1 MKNKF
6 FDKIKEAKIE
16 RTVEDVYNE
25 GINLY
30 FPTDKGIEY
39 PFACDGF
46 VDTKTDN
53 DKVLK
58 LIIEYKFNEMM
69 SNTVSRAKVLTQ
81 VIYYI
86 KKFEQ
91 NGMILPNVCMVGD
104 KDECFVMHTN
114 ELLKYLDE
122 NVDWSIS
129 PSNAATA
136 NPDLVLKISQD
147 TNINPFI
154 FEIDENFNFKLV
166 AEKIKDLAENIQRYV
181 RVTEHNLS
189 KIFDY
194 FCKNVLKGKTK
205 LSGHDMVEIFMGVI
219 GDKMNYFQHPSNP
232 NILVC
237 KGRNVNMNGNAF
249 KSFFGYFDRNYTP
262 QETMCL
268 NGIADRLIVDADRRN
283 SGDFWTPT
291 MFVDYAHDMISK
303 KLGEDWKEK
312 YVVWDN
318 CYDKETEFLSQN
330 GWKKISDY
338 KESDLV
344 MQFNQDGTSNFTKPI
359 RHIKQ
364 EYLDDWVV
372 LKGTQIDI
380 KCTKD
385 HNFVVFNDRKDRN
398 QDFYKIPAIQ
408 LYNKSLLVKN
418 LHLNIPKTF
427 NYNGSLNVDENILR
441 LAIAINADGNYSP
454 KTTLNNHKNRTS
466 RNTRFTDND
475 TSIRDCY
482 VVSVKKNRKSERMHL
497 LLKNANIEYKYKERG
512 DYKIFTFHFPF
523 NTKHFPKEWYDL
535 SNESKSIIIDEIFN
549 WDGCTRIGKFKNT
562 RKYYSTSKKDDADFI
577 SFVFSSMGYGV
588 YLREDKRGPNT
599 NYILSPTTIRNA
611 KISSPNNI
619 FTIEKNNDGV
629 CYCFEVPSGMLVV
642 RRNGKI
648 YISSNC
654 CGSLNLTRDYKF
666 GELYCST
673 LYQSELN
680 IGADY
685 NPEATKFQFD
695 FLNDEIVSKNSLLG
709 VYNDKLPKGLK
720 DALINNK
727 PIVFFINP
735 PYASANVMGTN
746 EKHKEGVAK
755 TMINEQMLK
764 DKIGAS
770 SQNLYAQFLYR
781 IIQIKNEFNLTNC
794 HIALFSPTLF
804 LTGSSY
810 AKFRNVFL
818 NEFSFDNAIQFK
830 ASHFADVADNW
841 GISFSIWHNGI
852 TENKNDFEYTLVDNI
867 NGEIIEQ
874 GKKVVYNIDGLKT
887 ASDWCKESIKGLKT
901 EDAPQLSSAIKLKQD
916 GQGKLVKDAL
926 GYYVNVS
933 NNVYKNQTDVYI
945 VSSCSSMA
953 HGISILPD
961 NFERVCANYV
971 SRKLIVGNWVN
982 SKDEYLAPNTEHPAY
997 NEFVNDSLIYSLFHS
1012 SSNQSSL
1019 RNVDYKGKKW
1029 DIKNEFFWLSNKE
1042 IENLSNTN
1050 GFTQTYNDARTSKER
1065 YVYNKLQTITLSPE
1079 AQDVLDKASDIVRNT
1094 FKYRELFN
1102 QEHPEYQIM
1111 NWDCGWYQIK
1121 ALAKEYA
1128 KSDYEEFVKL
1138 YKKLSDKMRPMV
1150 YTLGF
1155 LK

>member
-69 SNTVSRAKVLTQ
+69 FNTVSRAKILVQ

-147 TNINPFI
+147 ANINPFI
-154 FEIDENFNFKLV
+154 FEIDENFNFKSV

-318 CYDKETEFLSQN
+318 C
-330 GWKKISDY
+330 
-338 KESDLV
+338 
-344 MQFNQDGTSNFTKPI
+344 
-359 RHIKQ
+359 
-364 EYLDDWVV
+364 
-372 LKGTQIDI
+372 
-380 KCTKD
+380 
-385 HNFVVFNDRKDRN
+385 
-398 QDFYKIPAIQ
+398 
-408 LYNKSLLVKN
+408 
-418 LHLNIPKTF
+418 
-427 NYNGSLNVDENILR
+427 
-441 LAIAINADGNYSP
+441 
-454 KTTLNNHKNRTS
+454 
-466 RNTRFTDND
+466 
-475 TSIRDCY
+475 
-482 VVSVKKNRKSERMHL
+482 
-497 LLKNANIEYKYKERG
+497 
-512 DYKIFTFHFPF
+512 
-523 NTKHFPKEWYDL
+523 
-535 SNESKSIIIDEIFN
+535 
-549 WDGCTRIGKFKNT
+549 
-562 RKYYSTSKKDDADFI
+562 
-577 SFVFSSMGYGV
+577 
-588 YLREDKRGPNT
+588 
-599 NYILSPTTIRNA
+599 
-611 KISSPNNI
+611 
-619 FTIEKNNDGV
+619 
-629 CYCFEVPSGMLVV
+629 
-642 RRNGKI
+642 
-648 YISSNC
+648 
-654 CGSLNLTRDYKF
+654 CGSLNITRDYKF
-666 GELYCST
+666 SELYCST

-735 PYASANVMGTN
+735 PYATANVMSTD
-746 EKHKEGVAK
+746 EKHKAGVAK

-841 GISFSIWHNGI
+841 GISFSIWHNGE
-852 TENKNDFEYTLVDNI
+852 TFEKNNFNYTLIDNE
-867 NGEIIEQ
+867 NGEIVEI
-874 GKKVVYNIDGLKT
+874 GNKVVYNIDGLKT
-887 ASDWCKESIKGLKT
+887 ASEWAKEPIKKLKT
-901 EDAPQLSSAIKLKQD
+901 FETINVSSAIKIRPDTSDNRGTNFD
-916 GQGKLVKDAL
+916 GSFGYFLNAGNNVNKNTQSVSLFTMAYGNGNGHGINTDNFDRCTTLFSARRLVKEEW
-926 GYYVNVS
+926 
-933 NNVYKNQTDVYI
+933 
-945 VSSCSSMA
+945 
-953 HGISILPD
+953 
-961 NFERVCANYV
+961 F
-971 SRKLIVGNWVN
+971 NWI
-982 SKDEYLAPNTEHPAY
+982 DEYMAPNTEHPAY

-1138 YKKLSDKMRPMV
+1138 FKELENKMRPMV

>member
-69 SNTVSRAKVLTQ
+69 FNTVSRAKILVQ

-147 TNINPFI
+147 ANINPFI
-154 FEIDENFNFKLV
+154 FEIDENFNFKSV

-219 GDKMNYFQHPSNP
+219 GDKMNYFQHPSSP

-318 CYDKETEFLSQN
+318 C
-330 GWKKISDY
+330 
-338 KESDLV
+338 
-344 MQFNQDGTSNFTKPI
+344 
-359 RHIKQ
+359 
-364 EYLDDWVV
+364 
-372 LKGTQIDI
+372 
-380 KCTKD
+380 
-385 HNFVVFNDRKDRN
+385 
-398 QDFYKIPAIQ
+398 
-408 LYNKSLLVKN
+408 
-418 LHLNIPKTF
+418 
-427 NYNGSLNVDENILR
+427 
-441 LAIAINADGNYSP
+441 
-454 KTTLNNHKNRTS
+454 
-466 RNTRFTDND
+466 
-475 TSIRDCY
+475 
-482 VVSVKKNRKSERMHL
+482 
-497 LLKNANIEYKYKERG
+497 
-512 DYKIFTFHFPF
+512 
-523 NTKHFPKEWYDL
+523 
-535 SNESKSIIIDEIFN
+535 
-549 WDGCTRIGKFKNT
+549 
-562 RKYYSTSKKDDADFI
+562 
-577 SFVFSSMGYGV
+577 
-588 YLREDKRGPNT
+588 
-599 NYILSPTTIRNA
+599 
-611 KISSPNNI
+611 
-619 FTIEKNNDGV
+619 
-629 CYCFEVPSGMLVV
+629 
-642 RRNGKI
+642 
-648 YISSNC
+648 

-735 PYASANVMGTN
+735 PYASATN
-746 EKHKEGVAK
+746 RNETSKKGVAD
-755 TMINEQMLK
+755 TMVNTQMK
-764 DKIGAS
+764 SDKMGACC
-770 SQNLYAQFLYR
+770 QNLYAQFLYR
-781 IIQIKNEFNLTNC
+781 IIMIKREFNLTNC

-804 LTGSSY
+804 LTGSSWS
-810 AKFRNVFL
+810 KFRNAYL
-818 NEFSFDNAIQFK
+818 NEFVFDNGVQFK
-830 ASHFADVADNW
+830 ASHFADVADSW
-841 GISFSIWHNGI
+841 GISFSIWHNGE
-852 TENKNDFEYTLVDNI
+852 TFEKNNFNYTLIDNE
-867 NGEIIEQ
+867 NGEIVEI
-874 GKKVVYNIDGLKT
+874 GNKVVYNIDGLKT
-887 ASDWCKESIKGLKT
+887 ASEWAKEPFKKLKT
-901 EDAPQLSSAIKLKQD
+901 FETINVSSAIKIRPD
-916 GQGKLVKDAL
+916 TSDNRGTNFEGSF
-926 GYYVNVS
+926 GFINNGG
-933 NNVYKNQTDVYI
+933 NNVDQNTQMVGLYT
-945 VSSCSSMA
+945 MA
-953 HGISILPD
+953 YGNGNGHGINTD
-961 NFERVCANYV
+961 NFDRCTALF
-971 SRKLIVGNWVN
+971 SARKLIEKNWVN

-997 NEFVNDSLIYSLFHS
+997 NEFVNDSLIYSLFES
-1012 SSNQSSL
+1012 KSNQSSL

-1138 YKKLSDKMRPMV
+1138 FKELENKMRPMV

>member
-1 MKNKF
+1 MSKSKF
-6 FDKIKEAKIE
+6 FEKIKEAKIE

-30 FPTDKGIEY
+30 FPTDKIIEY
-39 PFACDGF
+39 PFSCDGF

-53 DKVLK
+53 GKVLK
-58 LIIEYKFNEMM
+58 LIIEYKFNEIM
-69 SNTVSRAKVLTQ
+69 SNRVARAKVLVQ
-81 VIYYI
+81 VVYYI
-86 KKFEQ
+86 KRFEQ

-122 NVDWSIS
+122 SVDWSIS
-129 PSNAATA
+129 PSNAAA
-136 NPDLVLKISQD
+136 SNPDLVLKMSQD

-154 FEIDENFNFKLV
+154 FEVNEDFSFKSV
-166 AEKIKDLAENIQRYV
+166 ADKIKDLADNIQRYV

-205 LSGHDMVEIFMGVI
+205 LSAHDMVEIFMGVI
-219 GDKMNYFQHPSNP
+219 GDKMNYFQHPSSP

-237 KGRNVNMNGNAF
+237 KGRNVNMDGNAF

-262 QETMCL
+262 QETMRL
-268 NGIADRLIVDADRRN
+268 NGIADRLIIEADRRK

-291 MFVDYAHDMISK
+291 IFVDYAHDMISK
-303 KLGEDWKEK
+303 ALGEDWKEK

-318 CYDKETEFLSQN
+318 CCAS
-330 GWKKISDY
+330 
-338 KESDLV
+338 
-344 MQFNQDGTSNFTKPI
+344 
-359 RHIKQ
+359 
-364 EYLDDWVV
+364 
-372 LKGTQIDI
+372 LK
-380 KCTKD
+380 
-385 HNFVVFNDRKDRN
+385 
-398 QDFYKIPAIQ
+398 
-408 LYNKSLLVKN
+408 
-418 LHLNIPKTF
+418 
-427 NYNGSLNVDENILR
+427 
-441 LAIAINADGNYSP
+441 
-454 KTTLNNHKNRTS
+454 
-466 RNTRFTDND
+466 
-475 TSIRDCY
+475 
-482 VVSVKKNRKSERMHL
+482 
-497 LLKNANIEYKYKERG
+497 
-512 DYKIFTFHFPF
+512 
-523 NTKHFPKEWYDL
+523 
-535 SNESKSIIIDEIFN
+535 
-549 WDGCTRIGKFKNT
+549 
-562 RKYYSTSKKDDADFI
+562 
-577 SFVFSSMGYGV
+577 
-588 YLREDKRGPNT
+588 
-599 NYILSPTTIRNA
+599 
-611 KISSPNNI
+611 
-619 FTIEKNNDGV
+619 
-629 CYCFEVPSGMLVV
+629 
-642 RRNGKI
+642 
-648 YISSNC
+648 
-654 CGSLNLTRDYKF
+654 LTRDYKF

-735 PYASANVMGTN
+735 PYATSGNWQS
-746 EKHKEGVAK
+746 EKKTGCSN
-755 TMINEQMLK
+755 TMINTKMK
-764 DKIGAS
+764 TDKIGAC

-781 IIQIKNEFNLTNC
+781 ILMIKKEFNLTNC

-841 GISFSIWHNGI
+841 GISFSIWHNGE
-852 TENKNDFEYTLVDNI
+852 TFEKNNFNYTLVDNE
-867 NGEIIEQ
+867 NGEIVEI
-874 GKKVVYNIDGLKT
+874 GNKVVYNIDGLKT
-887 ASDWCKESIKGLKT
+887 ANDWCKEPIKGLKT
-901 EDAPQLSSAIKLKQD
+901 FETISLKSAITTREN
-916 GQGKLVKDAL
+916 GQIRGKNFDKSF
-926 GYYVNVS
+926 GYIFISGNNVDTNTQNVS
-933 NNVYKNQTDVYI
+933 LFSATYAKGDG
-945 VSSCSSMA
+945 C
-953 HGISILPD
+953 GINTD
-961 NFERVCANYV
+961 NFDRCTALF
-971 SRKLIVGNWVN
+971 SARKLIEKNWVN

-1065 YVYNKLQTITLSPE
+1065 FVYNKLQTITLSPE
-1079 AQDVLDKASDIVRNT
+1079 AQAVLDKANEIVRNT
-1094 FKYRELFN
+1094 FKYREIFN

-1111 NWDCGWYQIK
+1111 NFDCGWYQIK
-1121 ALAKEYA
+1121 AVAKQYA
-1128 KSDYEEFVKL
+1128 KSDYDEFVKL
-1138 YKKLSDKMRPMV
+1138 YKSLENKMRPMV

-1155 LK
+1155 LR

>member
-69 SNTVSRAKVLTQ
+69 FNTVSRAKILVQ

-147 TNINPFI
+147 ANINPFI
-154 FEIDENFNFKLV
+154 FEIDENFNFKSV

-237 KGRNVNMNGNAF
+237 KGRNVNINGNAF

-318 CYDKETEFLSQN
+318 C
-330 GWKKISDY
+330 
-338 KESDLV
+338 
-344 MQFNQDGTSNFTKPI
+344 
-359 RHIKQ
+359 
-364 EYLDDWVV
+364 
-372 LKGTQIDI
+372 
-380 KCTKD
+380 
-385 HNFVVFNDRKDRN
+385 
-398 QDFYKIPAIQ
+398 
-408 LYNKSLLVKN
+408 
-418 LHLNIPKTF
+418 
-427 NYNGSLNVDENILR
+427 
-441 LAIAINADGNYSP
+441 
-454 KTTLNNHKNRTS
+454 
-466 RNTRFTDND
+466 
-475 TSIRDCY
+475 
-482 VVSVKKNRKSERMHL
+482 
-497 LLKNANIEYKYKERG
+497 
-512 DYKIFTFHFPF
+512 
-523 NTKHFPKEWYDL
+523 
-535 SNESKSIIIDEIFN
+535 
-549 WDGCTRIGKFKNT
+549 
-562 RKYYSTSKKDDADFI
+562 
-577 SFVFSSMGYGV
+577 
-588 YLREDKRGPNT
+588 
-599 NYILSPTTIRNA
+599 
-611 KISSPNNI
+611 
-619 FTIEKNNDGV
+619 
-629 CYCFEVPSGMLVV
+629 
-642 RRNGKI
+642 
-648 YISSNC
+648 

-666 GELYCST
+666 SELYCST

-735 PYASANVMGTN
+735 PYATANVMSTD
-746 EKHKEGVAK
+746 EKHKAGVAK

-841 GISFSIWHNGI
+841 GISFSIWHNGE
-852 TENKNDFEYTLVDNI
+852 TFEKNNFNYTLIDNE
-867 NGEIIEQ
+867 NGEIVEI
-874 GKKVVYNIDGLKT
+874 GNKVVYNIDGLKT
-887 ASDWCKESIKGLKT
+887 ANDWCKEPIKGLKSK
-901 EDAPQLSSAIKLKQD
+901 DAPQISSAVK
-916 GQGKLVKDAL
+916 VKDNGRGTIVPNAI
-926 GYYVNVS
+926 GYFGSNS
-933 NNVYKNQTDVYI
+933 NNVDMNMQFVAMY
-945 VSSCSSMA
+945 SSCSSRS
-953 HGISILPD
+953 HGYSITAD
-961 NFERVCANYV
+961 NFDRCTALF
-971 SRKLIVGNWVN
+971 SARKLIEKNWVN

-1094 FKYRELFN
+1094 FKYREMFN

-1111 NWDCGWYQIK
+1111 NFDCGWYQIK

-1138 YKKLSDKMRPMV
+1138 YKKLADKMRPMV

>member
-69 SNTVSRAKVLTQ
+69 FNTVSRAKILVQ

-147 TNINPFI
+147 ANINPFI
-154 FEIDENFNFKLV
+154 FEIDENFNFKSV

-219 GDKMNYFQHPSNP
+219 GDKMNYFQHPSSP

-237 KGRNVNMNGNAF
+237 KGRNVNINGNAF

-312 YVVWDN
+312 YVVWD
-318 CYDKETEFLSQN
+318 
-330 GWKKISDY
+330 
-338 KESDLV
+338 
-344 MQFNQDGTSNFTKPI
+344 
-359 RHIKQ
+359 
-364 EYLDDWVV
+364 
-372 LKGTQIDI
+372 
-380 KCTKD
+380 
-385 HNFVVFNDRKDRN
+385 
-398 QDFYKIPAIQ
+398 
-408 LYNKSLLVKN
+408 
-418 LHLNIPKTF
+418 
-427 NYNGSLNVDENILR
+427 
-441 LAIAINADGNYSP
+441 
-454 KTTLNNHKNRTS
+454 
-466 RNTRFTDND
+466 
-475 TSIRDCY
+475 
-482 VVSVKKNRKSERMHL
+482 
-497 LLKNANIEYKYKERG
+497 
-512 DYKIFTFHFPF
+512 
-523 NTKHFPKEWYDL
+523 
-535 SNESKSIIIDEIFN
+535 
-549 WDGCTRIGKFKNT
+549 
-562 RKYYSTSKKDDADFI
+562 
-577 SFVFSSMGYGV
+577 
-588 YLREDKRGPNT
+588 
-599 NYILSPTTIRNA
+599 
-611 KISSPNNI
+611 
-619 FTIEKNNDGV
+619 
-629 CYCFEVPSGMLVV
+629 
-642 RRNGKI
+642 
-648 YISSNC
+648 NC

-735 PYASANVMGTN
+735 PYASAGIKGENSKKGCANT
-746 EKHKEGVAK
+746 K
-755 TMINEQMLK
+755 INAQMK
-764 DKIGAS
+764 NDKIGACC
-770 SQNLYAQFLYR
+770 QNLYAQFLYR
-781 IIQIKNEFNLTNC
+781 ILMIKREFNLTNC

-810 AKFRNVFL
+810 AEFRNVFL
-818 NEFSFDNAIQFK
+818 NEFSFDDAIQFK
-830 ASHFADVADNW
+830 ASHFADVADSW

-852 TENKNDFEYTLVDNI
+852 TENKNDFEYTLVDNVD
-867 NGEIIEQ
+867 GEIINV
-874 GKKVVYNIDGLKT
+874 GKKIVYNIDNKIST
-887 ASDWCKESIKGLKT
+887 SEWIKCT
-901 EDAPQLSSAIKLKQD
+901 EKATLDIPHVSSGIKVN
-916 GQGKLVKDAL
+916 GSTGKAVKNMI
-926 GYYVNVS
+926 GYIYNKS
-933 NNVYKNQTDVYI
+933 NNVDKNTQECALFSTIFSDG
-945 VSSCSSMA
+945 
-953 HGISILPD
+953 HGQNITTD
-961 NFERVCANYV
+961 NFDRCTALF
-971 SRKLIVGNWVN
+971 SARKLIEKNWVN

-1102 QEHPEYQIM
+1102 QEHPEYQIN

-1138 YKKLSDKMRPMV
+1138 YKKLADKMRPMV

>member
-69 SNTVSRAKVLTQ
+69 FNTVSRAKILVQ

-147 TNINPFI
+147 ANINPFI

-318 CYDKETEFLSQN
+318 C
-330 GWKKISDY
+330 
-338 KESDLV
+338 
-344 MQFNQDGTSNFTKPI
+344 
-359 RHIKQ
+359 
-364 EYLDDWVV
+364 
-372 LKGTQIDI
+372 
-380 KCTKD
+380 
-385 HNFVVFNDRKDRN
+385 
-398 QDFYKIPAIQ
+398 
-408 LYNKSLLVKN
+408 
-418 LHLNIPKTF
+418 
-427 NYNGSLNVDENILR
+427 
-441 LAIAINADGNYSP
+441 
-454 KTTLNNHKNRTS
+454 
-466 RNTRFTDND
+466 
-475 TSIRDCY
+475 
-482 VVSVKKNRKSERMHL
+482 
-497 LLKNANIEYKYKERG
+497 
-512 DYKIFTFHFPF
+512 
-523 NTKHFPKEWYDL
+523 
-535 SNESKSIIIDEIFN
+535 
-549 WDGCTRIGKFKNT
+549 
-562 RKYYSTSKKDDADFI
+562 
-577 SFVFSSMGYGV
+577 
-588 YLREDKRGPNT
+588 
-599 NYILSPTTIRNA
+599 
-611 KISSPNNI
+611 
-619 FTIEKNNDGV
+619 
-629 CYCFEVPSGMLVV
+629 
-642 RRNGKI
+642 
-648 YISSNC
+648 

-695 FLNDEIVSKNSLLG
+695 FLNDEIVSENSLLG

-735 PYASANVMGTN
+735 PYATSANKMGVDASS
-746 EKHKEGVAK
+746 KKGVAK
-755 TMINEQMLK
+755 TMVNSVMLS

-781 IIQIKNEFNLTNC
+781 ILMIKREFNLTNC
-794 HIALFSPTLF
+794 HIAIFSPTLF
-804 LTGSSY
+804 LSGPSWE
-810 AKFRNVFL
+810 KFRTVYL
-818 NEFSFDNAIQFK
+818 NEFTFDSGVQFK
-830 ASHFADVADNW
+830 ASHFADCSDSW
-841 GISFSIWHNGI
+841 GISFSIWHNGE
-852 TENKNDFEYTLVDNI
+852 TFEKNNFNYTLIDNE
-867 NGEIIEQ
+867 NGEIVEV
-874 GKKVVYNIDGLKT
+874 GNKVIYNIDGLKT
-887 ASDWCKESIKGLKT
+887 ASDWCKEPIKKIKT
-901 EDAPQLSSAIKLKQD
+901 FETINCSSGIKIRPEMSDNK
-916 GQGKLVKDAL
+916 GTNFEGSF
-926 GYYVNVS
+926 GYFLNAG
-933 NNVYKNQTDVYI
+933 NNVDMNTQK
-945 VSSCSSMA
+945 VSLFTMA
-953 HGISILPD
+953 YGNGHGHGINTD
-961 NFERVCANYV
+961 NFDRCTALF
-971 SRKLIVGNWVN
+971 SARKLIEKNWVN

-1079 AQDVLDKASDIVRNT
+1079 AQAVLDKASDIVRNT

-1111 NWDCGWYQIK
+1111 NFDCGWYQIK

-1138 YKKLSDKMRPMV
+1138 YKKLADKMRPMV

>member
-69 SNTVSRAKVLTQ
+69 FNTVSRAKILVQ

-147 TNINPFI
+147 ANINPFI
-154 FEIDENFNFKLV
+154 FEIDENFNFKSV

-219 GDKMNYFQHPSNP
+219 GDKMNYFQHPSSP

-318 CYDKETEFLSQN
+318 C
-330 GWKKISDY
+330 
-338 KESDLV
+338 
-344 MQFNQDGTSNFTKPI
+344 
-359 RHIKQ
+359 
-364 EYLDDWVV
+364 
-372 LKGTQIDI
+372 
-380 KCTKD
+380 
-385 HNFVVFNDRKDRN
+385 
-398 QDFYKIPAIQ
+398 
-408 LYNKSLLVKN
+408 
-418 LHLNIPKTF
+418 
-427 NYNGSLNVDENILR
+427 
-441 LAIAINADGNYSP
+441 
-454 KTTLNNHKNRTS
+454 
-466 RNTRFTDND
+466 
-475 TSIRDCY
+475 
-482 VVSVKKNRKSERMHL
+482 
-497 LLKNANIEYKYKERG
+497 
-512 DYKIFTFHFPF
+512 
-523 NTKHFPKEWYDL
+523 
-535 SNESKSIIIDEIFN
+535 
-549 WDGCTRIGKFKNT
+549 
-562 RKYYSTSKKDDADFI
+562 
-577 SFVFSSMGYGV
+577 
-588 YLREDKRGPNT
+588 
-599 NYILSPTTIRNA
+599 
-611 KISSPNNI
+611 
-619 FTIEKNNDGV
+619 
-629 CYCFEVPSGMLVV
+629 
-642 RRNGKI
+642 
-648 YISSNC
+648 

-735 PYASANVMGTN
+735 PYATSANKMGVDASS
-746 EKHKEGVAK
+746 KKGVAK
-755 TMINEQMLK
+755 TMVNSVMLS

-781 IIQIKNEFNLTNC
+781 ILMIKREFNLTNC
-794 HIALFSPTLF
+794 HIAIFSPTLF
-804 LTGSSY
+804 LSGPSWE
-810 AKFRNVFL
+810 KFRTVYL
-818 NEFSFDNAIQFK
+818 NEFTFDSGVQFK
-830 ASHFADVADNW
+830 ASHFADCSDSW
-841 GISFSIWHNGI
+841 GISFSIWHNGE
-852 TENKNDFEYTLVDNI
+852 TFEKNNFNYTLIDNE
-867 NGEIIEQ
+867 NGEIVEV
-874 GKKVVYNIDGLKT
+874 GNKVIYNIDGLKT
-887 ASDWCKESIKGLKT
+887 ASDWCKEPIKKIKT
-901 EDAPQLSSAIKLKQD
+901 FETI
-916 GQGKLVKDAL
+916 
-926 GYYVNVS
+926 N
-933 NNVYKNQTDVYI
+933 
-945 VSSCSSMA
+945 CSS
-953 HGISILPD
+953 GI
-961 NFERVCANYV
+961 
-971 SRKLIVGNWVN
+971 
-982 SKDEYLAPNTEHPAY
+982 
-997 NEFVNDSLIYSLFHS
+997 
-1012 SSNQSSL
+1012 
-1019 RNVDYKGKKW
+1019 
-1029 DIKNEFFWLSNKE
+1029 
-1042 IENLSNTN
+1042 
-1050 GFTQTYNDARTSKER
+1050 
-1065 YVYNKLQTITLSPE
+1065 
-1079 AQDVLDKASDIVRNT
+1079 
-1094 FKYRELFN
+1094 
-1102 QEHPEYQIM
+1102 
-1111 NWDCGWYQIK
+1111 
-1121 ALAKEYA
+1121 
-1128 KSDYEEFVKL
+1128 
-1138 YKKLSDKMRPMV
+1138 
-1150 YTLGF
+1150 
-1155 LK
+1155 

>member
-69 SNTVSRAKVLTQ
+69 FNTVSRAKILVQ

-147 TNINPFI
+147 ANINPFI
-154 FEIDENFNFKLV
+154 FEIDENFNFKSV

-237 KGRNVNMNGNAF
+237 KGRNVNINGNAF

-318 CYDKETEFLSQN
+318 C
-330 GWKKISDY
+330 
-338 KESDLV
+338 
-344 MQFNQDGTSNFTKPI
+344 
-359 RHIKQ
+359 
-364 EYLDDWVV
+364 
-372 LKGTQIDI
+372 
-380 KCTKD
+380 
-385 HNFVVFNDRKDRN
+385 
-398 QDFYKIPAIQ
+398 
-408 LYNKSLLVKN
+408 
-418 LHLNIPKTF
+418 
-427 NYNGSLNVDENILR
+427 
-441 LAIAINADGNYSP
+441 
-454 KTTLNNHKNRTS
+454 
-466 RNTRFTDND
+466 
-475 TSIRDCY
+475 
-482 VVSVKKNRKSERMHL
+482 
-497 LLKNANIEYKYKERG
+497 
-512 DYKIFTFHFPF
+512 
-523 NTKHFPKEWYDL
+523 
-535 SNESKSIIIDEIFN
+535 
-549 WDGCTRIGKFKNT
+549 
-562 RKYYSTSKKDDADFI
+562 
-577 SFVFSSMGYGV
+577 
-588 YLREDKRGPNT
+588 
-599 NYILSPTTIRNA
+599 
-611 KISSPNNI
+611 
-619 FTIEKNNDGV
+619 
-629 CYCFEVPSGMLVV
+629 
-642 RRNGKI
+642 
-648 YISSNC
+648 

-695 FLNDEIVSKNSLLG
+695 FLNDEIVGKNSLLG

-735 PYASANVMGTN
+735 PYATANVMSTD
-746 EKHKEGVAK
+746 EKHKAGVAK

-818 NEFSFDNAIQFK
+818 NEFSFDNAVQFK

-841 GISFSIWHNGI
+841 GISFSIWHNGE
-852 TENKNDFEYTLVDNI
+852 TFEKNNFNYTLIDNE
-867 NGEIIEQ
+867 NGEIVEV
-874 GKKVVYNIDGLKT
+874 GNKVVYNIDGLKT
-887 ASDWCKESIKGLKT
+887 ANDWCKEPIKRLKS
-901 EDAPQLSSAIKLKQD
+901 EDAPQISSA
-916 GQGKLVKDAL
+916 VKVKENGRGTIVPNAI
-926 GYYVNVS
+926 GYFGSNS
-933 NNVYKNQTDVYI
+933 NNVDMNMQFVAMY
-945 VSSCSSMA
+945 SSCSSRS
-953 HGISILPD
+953 HGYSITAD
-961 NFERVCANYV
+961 NFDRCTALF
-971 SRKLIVGNWVN
+971 SARKLIEKNWVN

-1079 AQDVLDKASDIVRNT
+1079 AQDVLNKASDIVRNT

-1102 QEHPEYQIM
+1102 QEHPEYQIN

-1138 YKKLSDKMRPMV
+1138 YKKLADKMRPMV

>member
-69 SNTVSRAKVLTQ
+69 FNTVSRAKVLVQ

-147 TNINPFI
+147 ANINPFI

-237 KGRNVNMNGNAF
+237 KGRNVNINGNAF

-312 YVVWDN
+312 YVVWD
-318 CYDKETEFLSQN
+318 
-330 GWKKISDY
+330 
-338 KESDLV
+338 
-344 MQFNQDGTSNFTKPI
+344 
-359 RHIKQ
+359 
-364 EYLDDWVV
+364 
-372 LKGTQIDI
+372 
-380 KCTKD
+380 
-385 HNFVVFNDRKDRN
+385 
-398 QDFYKIPAIQ
+398 
-408 LYNKSLLVKN
+408 
-418 LHLNIPKTF
+418 
-427 NYNGSLNVDENILR
+427 
-441 LAIAINADGNYSP
+441 
-454 KTTLNNHKNRTS
+454 
-466 RNTRFTDND
+466 
-475 TSIRDCY
+475 
-482 VVSVKKNRKSERMHL
+482 
-497 LLKNANIEYKYKERG
+497 
-512 DYKIFTFHFPF
+512 
-523 NTKHFPKEWYDL
+523 
-535 SNESKSIIIDEIFN
+535 
-549 WDGCTRIGKFKNT
+549 
-562 RKYYSTSKKDDADFI
+562 
-577 SFVFSSMGYGV
+577 
-588 YLREDKRGPNT
+588 
-599 NYILSPTTIRNA
+599 
-611 KISSPNNI
+611 
-619 FTIEKNNDGV
+619 
-629 CYCFEVPSGMLVV
+629 
-642 RRNGKI
+642 
-648 YISSNC
+648 NC

-735 PYASANVMGTN
+735 PYATAGIKGENSKKGCANT
-746 EKHKEGVAK
+746 K
-755 TMINEQMLK
+755 INAQMK
-764 DKIGAS
+764 NDKIGACC
-770 SQNLYAQFLYR
+770 QNLYAQFLYR
-781 IIQIKNEFNLTNC
+781 ILMIKREFNLTNC

-804 LTGSSY
+804 LTGSSWS
-810 AKFRNVFL
+810 KFRNAYL
-818 NEFSFDNAIQFK
+818 NEFTFDSGVQFK
-830 ASHFADVADNW
+830 ASHFADCSDSW
-841 GISFSIWHNGI
+841 GISFSLWHNGE
-852 TENKNDFEYTLVDNI
+852 TFEKNNFNYTLIDNK
-867 NGEIIEQ
+867 NGEIVEV
-874 GKKVVYNIDGLKT
+874 GNKVIYNIDGLKT
-887 ASDWCKESIKGLKT
+887 ASDWCKEPIKKLKT
-901 EDAPQLSSAIKLKQD
+901 FETINVSSAIKIRLD
-916 GQGKLVKDAL
+916 TSDNRGTNFEGSF
-926 GYYVNVS
+926 GYFLNAG
-933 NNVYKNQTDVYI
+933 NNVDMNTQK
-945 VSSCSSMA
+945 VSLFTMSYGNGHG
-953 HGISILPD
+953 HGINTD
-961 NFERVCANYV
+961 NFDRCTALF
-971 SRKLIVGNWVN
+971 SARKLIEKNWVN

-1138 YKKLSDKMRPMV
+1138 FKELENKMRPMV

>member
-69 SNTVSRAKVLTQ
+69 FNTVSRAKVLVQ

-147 TNINPFI
+147 ANINPFI

-237 KGRNVNMNGNAF
+237 KGRNVNINGNAF

-312 YVVWDN
+312 YVVWD
-318 CYDKETEFLSQN
+318 
-330 GWKKISDY
+330 
-338 KESDLV
+338 
-344 MQFNQDGTSNFTKPI
+344 
-359 RHIKQ
+359 
-364 EYLDDWVV
+364 
-372 LKGTQIDI
+372 
-380 KCTKD
+380 
-385 HNFVVFNDRKDRN
+385 
-398 QDFYKIPAIQ
+398 
-408 LYNKSLLVKN
+408 
-418 LHLNIPKTF
+418 
-427 NYNGSLNVDENILR
+427 
-441 LAIAINADGNYSP
+441 
-454 KTTLNNHKNRTS
+454 
-466 RNTRFTDND
+466 
-475 TSIRDCY
+475 
-482 VVSVKKNRKSERMHL
+482 
-497 LLKNANIEYKYKERG
+497 
-512 DYKIFTFHFPF
+512 
-523 NTKHFPKEWYDL
+523 
-535 SNESKSIIIDEIFN
+535 
-549 WDGCTRIGKFKNT
+549 
-562 RKYYSTSKKDDADFI
+562 
-577 SFVFSSMGYGV
+577 
-588 YLREDKRGPNT
+588 
-599 NYILSPTTIRNA
+599 
-611 KISSPNNI
+611 
-619 FTIEKNNDGV
+619 
-629 CYCFEVPSGMLVV
+629 
-642 RRNGKI
+642 
-648 YISSNC
+648 NC

-735 PYASANVMGTN
+735 PYATANVMSTD
-746 EKHKEGVAK
+746 EKHKAGVAK

-841 GISFSIWHNGI
+841 GISFSIWHNGE
-852 TENKNDFEYTLVDNI
+852 TFEKNNFNYTLIDNE
-867 NGEIIEQ
+867 NGEIVEI
-874 GKKVVYNIDGLKT
+874 GNKVVYNIDGLKT
-887 ASDWCKESIKGLKT
+887 ANDWCKEPIKGLKSK
-901 EDAPQLSSAIKLKQD
+901 DAPQISSAVK
-916 GQGKLVKDAL
+916 VKDNGRGTIVPNAI
-926 GYYVNVS
+926 GYFGSNS
-933 NNVYKNQTDVYI
+933 NNVDMNMQFVAMY
-945 VSSCSSMA
+945 SSCSSRS
-953 HGISILPD
+953 HGYSITAD
-961 NFERVCANYV
+961 NFDRCTALF
-971 SRKLIVGNWVN
+971 SARKLIEKNWVN

-1094 FKYRELFN
+1094 FKYREMFN

-1111 NWDCGWYQIK
+1111 NFDCGWYQIK

-1138 YKKLSDKMRPMV
+1138 YKKLADKMRPMV

>member
-69 SNTVSRAKVLTQ
+69 FNTVSRAKILVQ

-147 TNINPFI
+147 ANINPFI
-154 FEIDENFNFKLV
+154 FEIDENFNFKSV

-237 KGRNVNMNGNAF
+237 KGRNVNINGNAF

-318 CYDKETEFLSQN
+318 C
-330 GWKKISDY
+330 
-338 KESDLV
+338 
-344 MQFNQDGTSNFTKPI
+344 
-359 RHIKQ
+359 
-364 EYLDDWVV
+364 
-372 LKGTQIDI
+372 
-380 KCTKD
+380 
-385 HNFVVFNDRKDRN
+385 
-398 QDFYKIPAIQ
+398 
-408 LYNKSLLVKN
+408 
-418 LHLNIPKTF
+418 
-427 NYNGSLNVDENILR
+427 
-441 LAIAINADGNYSP
+441 
-454 KTTLNNHKNRTS
+454 
-466 RNTRFTDND
+466 
-475 TSIRDCY
+475 
-482 VVSVKKNRKSERMHL
+482 
-497 LLKNANIEYKYKERG
+497 
-512 DYKIFTFHFPF
+512 
-523 NTKHFPKEWYDL
+523 
-535 SNESKSIIIDEIFN
+535 
-549 WDGCTRIGKFKNT
+549 
-562 RKYYSTSKKDDADFI
+562 
-577 SFVFSSMGYGV
+577 
-588 YLREDKRGPNT
+588 
-599 NYILSPTTIRNA
+599 
-611 KISSPNNI
+611 
-619 FTIEKNNDGV
+619 
-629 CYCFEVPSGMLVV
+629 
-642 RRNGKI
+642 
-648 YISSNC
+648 

-680 IGADY
+680 IGTDY

-735 PYASANVMGTN
+735 PYATSANKMGVDASS
-746 EKHKEGVAK
+746 KKGVAK

-781 IIQIKNEFNLTNC
+781 ILMIKREFNLTNC
-794 HIALFSPTLF
+794 HIAIFSPTLF
-804 LTGSSY
+804 LSGPSWE
-810 AKFRNVFL
+810 KFRTVYL
-818 NEFSFDNAIQFK
+818 NEFTFDSGVQFK
-830 ASHFADVADNW
+830 ASHFADCSDSW
-841 GISFSIWHNGI
+841 GISFSIWHNGE
-852 TENKNDFEYTLVDNI
+852 TFEKNNFNYTLIDNET
-867 NGEIIEQ
+867 GEIVEV
-874 GKKVVYNIDGLKT
+874 GNKVIYNIDGLKT
-887 ASDWCKESIKGLKT
+887 ASDWCKEPIKKIKT
-901 EDAPQLSSAIKLKQD
+901 FETINCSSGIKIRPEMSD
-916 GQGKLVKDAL
+916 NRGTNFEGSF
-926 GYYVNVS
+926 GYFLNAG
-933 NNVYKNQTDVYI
+933 NNVDMNTQK
-945 VSSCSSMA
+945 VSLFTMA
-953 HGISILPD
+953 YGNGHGHGINTD
-961 NFERVCANYV
+961 NFDRCTALF
-971 SRKLIVGNWVN
+971 SARKLIEKNWVN

-1138 YKKLSDKMRPMV
+1138 YKKLADKMRPMV

>member
-69 SNTVSRAKVLTQ
+69 FNTVSRAKILVQ

-147 TNINPFI
+147 ANINPFI
-154 FEIDENFNFKLV
+154 FEIDENFNFKSV

-219 GDKMNYFQHPSNP
+219 GDKMNYFQHPSSP

-237 KGRNVNMNGNAF
+237 KGRNVNMDGNAF

-312 YVVWDN
+312 YVVWD
-318 CYDKETEFLSQN
+318 
-330 GWKKISDY
+330 
-338 KESDLV
+338 
-344 MQFNQDGTSNFTKPI
+344 
-359 RHIKQ
+359 
-364 EYLDDWVV
+364 
-372 LKGTQIDI
+372 
-380 KCTKD
+380 
-385 HNFVVFNDRKDRN
+385 
-398 QDFYKIPAIQ
+398 
-408 LYNKSLLVKN
+408 
-418 LHLNIPKTF
+418 
-427 NYNGSLNVDENILR
+427 
-441 LAIAINADGNYSP
+441 
-454 KTTLNNHKNRTS
+454 
-466 RNTRFTDND
+466 
-475 TSIRDCY
+475 
-482 VVSVKKNRKSERMHL
+482 
-497 LLKNANIEYKYKERG
+497 
-512 DYKIFTFHFPF
+512 
-523 NTKHFPKEWYDL
+523 
-535 SNESKSIIIDEIFN
+535 
-549 WDGCTRIGKFKNT
+549 
-562 RKYYSTSKKDDADFI
+562 
-577 SFVFSSMGYGV
+577 
-588 YLREDKRGPNT
+588 
-599 NYILSPTTIRNA
+599 
-611 KISSPNNI
+611 
-619 FTIEKNNDGV
+619 
-629 CYCFEVPSGMLVV
+629 
-642 RRNGKI
+642 
-648 YISSNC
+648 NC

-735 PYASANVMGTN
+735 PYATANVMSTD
-746 EKHKEGVAK
+746 EKHKAGVAK

-810 AKFRNVFL
+810 AKFRKVFL
-818 NEFSFDNAIQFK
+818 NEFSFDDAIQFK
-830 ASHFADVADNW
+830 ASHFADVADSW
-841 GISFSIWHNGI
+841 GISFSIWHNGE
-852 TENKNDFEYTLVDNI
+852 TFEKNNFNYTLIDNE
-867 NGEIIEQ
+867 NGEIVEI
-874 GKKVVYNIDGLKT
+874 GNKVVYNIDGLKT
-887 ASDWCKESIKGLKT
+887 ANDWCKEPIKRLKS
-901 EDAPQLSSAIKLKQD
+901 EDAPQISSAVK
-916 GQGKLVKDAL
+916 VKDNGRGTIVPNAI
-926 GYYVNVS
+926 GYFGSNS
-933 NNVYKNQTDVYI
+933 NNVDMNMQFVAMY
-945 VSSCSSMA
+945 SSCSSRS
-953 HGISILPD
+953 HGYSINTD
-961 NFERVCANYV
+961 NFDRCTALF
-971 SRKLIVGNWVN
+971 SARKLIEKNWVN

-1138 YKKLSDKMRPMV
+1138 YKKLADKMRPMV

>member
-69 SNTVSRAKVLTQ
+69 SNTVSRAKVLVQ

-147 TNINPFI
+147 ANINPFI

-237 KGRNVNMNGNAF
+237 KGRNVNMDGNAF

-312 YVVWDN
+312 YVVWD
-318 CYDKETEFLSQN
+318 
-330 GWKKISDY
+330 
-338 KESDLV
+338 
-344 MQFNQDGTSNFTKPI
+344 
-359 RHIKQ
+359 
-364 EYLDDWVV
+364 
-372 LKGTQIDI
+372 
-380 KCTKD
+380 
-385 HNFVVFNDRKDRN
+385 
-398 QDFYKIPAIQ
+398 
-408 LYNKSLLVKN
+408 
-418 LHLNIPKTF
+418 
-427 NYNGSLNVDENILR
+427 
-441 LAIAINADGNYSP
+441 
-454 KTTLNNHKNRTS
+454 
-466 RNTRFTDND
+466 
-475 TSIRDCY
+475 
-482 VVSVKKNRKSERMHL
+482 
-497 LLKNANIEYKYKERG
+497 
-512 DYKIFTFHFPF
+512 
-523 NTKHFPKEWYDL
+523 
-535 SNESKSIIIDEIFN
+535 
-549 WDGCTRIGKFKNT
+549 
-562 RKYYSTSKKDDADFI
+562 
-577 SFVFSSMGYGV
+577 
-588 YLREDKRGPNT
+588 
-599 NYILSPTTIRNA
+599 
-611 KISSPNNI
+611 
-619 FTIEKNNDGV
+619 
-629 CYCFEVPSGMLVV
+629 
-642 RRNGKI
+642 
-648 YISSNC
+648 NC

-735 PYASANVMGTN
+735 PYATAGIKGENSKKGCANT
-746 EKHKEGVAK
+746 K
-755 TMINEQMLK
+755 INAQMK
-764 DKIGAS
+764 NDKIGACC
-770 SQNLYAQFLYR
+770 QNLYAQFLYR
-781 IIQIKNEFNLTNC
+781 ILMIKREFNLTNC
-794 HIALFSPTLF
+794 YIALFSPTLF
-804 LTGSSY
+804 LTGSSWS
-810 AKFRNVFL
+810 KFRNVYL
-818 NEFSFDNAIQFK
+818 NEFTFDSGVQFK
-830 ASHFADVADNW
+830 ASHFADCSDSW
-841 GISFSIWHNGI
+841 GISFSLWYNGE
-852 TENKNDFEYTLVDNI
+852 TFEKNNFNYTLIDNE
-867 NGEIIEQ
+867 NGEIVEY
-874 GKKVVYNIDGLKT
+874 GEKVVYNIDNKIS
-887 ASDWCKESIKGLKT
+887 ASEWIKCT
-901 EDAPQLSSAIKLKQD
+901 EKATLDIPHVSSGIKVN
-916 GQGKLVKDAL
+916 GSTGKAVKNMI
-926 GYYVNVS
+926 GYIYNKS
-933 NNVYKNQTDVYI
+933 NNVDKNTQECALFSTIFSDG
-945 VSSCSSMA
+945 
-953 HGISILPD
+953 HGQNITTD
-961 NFERVCANYV
+961 NFDRCTALF
-971 SRKLIVGNWVN
+971 SARKLIEKNWVN

-1138 YKKLSDKMRPMV
+1138 YKKLADKMRPMV

>member
-69 SNTVSRAKVLTQ
+69 SNTVSRAKVLVQ

-147 TNINPFI
+147 ANINPFI
-154 FEIDENFNFKLV
+154 FEIDENFNFKSV

-219 GDKMNYFQHPSNP
+219 GDKMNYFQHPSSP

-318 CYDKETEFLSQN
+318 C
-330 GWKKISDY
+330 
-338 KESDLV
+338 
-344 MQFNQDGTSNFTKPI
+344 
-359 RHIKQ
+359 
-364 EYLDDWVV
+364 
-372 LKGTQIDI
+372 
-380 KCTKD
+380 
-385 HNFVVFNDRKDRN
+385 
-398 QDFYKIPAIQ
+398 
-408 LYNKSLLVKN
+408 
-418 LHLNIPKTF
+418 
-427 NYNGSLNVDENILR
+427 
-441 LAIAINADGNYSP
+441 
-454 KTTLNNHKNRTS
+454 
-466 RNTRFTDND
+466 
-475 TSIRDCY
+475 
-482 VVSVKKNRKSERMHL
+482 
-497 LLKNANIEYKYKERG
+497 
-512 DYKIFTFHFPF
+512 
-523 NTKHFPKEWYDL
+523 
-535 SNESKSIIIDEIFN
+535 
-549 WDGCTRIGKFKNT
+549 
-562 RKYYSTSKKDDADFI
+562 
-577 SFVFSSMGYGV
+577 
-588 YLREDKRGPNT
+588 
-599 NYILSPTTIRNA
+599 
-611 KISSPNNI
+611 
-619 FTIEKNNDGV
+619 
-629 CYCFEVPSGMLVV
+629 
-642 RRNGKI
+642 
-648 YISSNC
+648 

-680 IGADY
+680 IGTDY

-735 PYASANVMGTN
+735 PYASAGIKGENSKKGCANT
-746 EKHKEGVAK
+746 K
-755 TMINEQMLK
+755 INAQMK
-764 DKIGAS
+764 NDKIGACC
-770 SQNLYAQFLYR
+770 QNLYAQFLYR
-781 IIQIKNEFNLTNC
+781 ILMIKREFNLTNC

-810 AKFRNVFL
+810 AEFRNVFL
-818 NEFSFDNAIQFK
+818 NEFSFDDAIQFK
-830 ASHFADVADNW
+830 ASHFADVADSW

-852 TENKNDFEYTLVDNI
+852 TENKNDFEYTLVDNVD
-867 NGEIIEQ
+867 GEIINV
-874 GKKVVYNIDGLKT
+874 GKKIVYNIDNKIS
-887 ASDWCKESIKGLKT
+887 ASEWIKCT
-901 EDAPQLSSAIKLKQD
+901 EKSTLDIPHVSSGIKVN
-916 GQGKLVKDAL
+916 GSTGKAVKNMI
-926 GYYVNVS
+926 GYIYNKS
-933 NNVYKNQTDVYI
+933 NNVDKNTQECALFSTIFSDG
-945 VSSCSSMA
+945 
-953 HGISILPD
+953 HGQNITTD
-961 NFERVCANYV
+961 NFDRCTALF
-971 SRKLIVGNWVN
+971 SARKLIEKNWVN

-1111 NWDCGWYQIK
+1111 NWDCGFYQIK

-1138 YKKLSDKMRPMV
+1138 FKKLENKMRPMV

>member
-69 SNTVSRAKVLTQ
+69 FNTVSRAKVLVQ

-122 NVDWSIS
+122 DVDWSIS

-147 TNINPFI
+147 ANINPFI

-237 KGRNVNMNGNAF
+237 KGRNVNINGNAF

-312 YVVWDN
+312 YVVWD
-318 CYDKETEFLSQN
+318 
-330 GWKKISDY
+330 
-338 KESDLV
+338 
-344 MQFNQDGTSNFTKPI
+344 
-359 RHIKQ
+359 
-364 EYLDDWVV
+364 
-372 LKGTQIDI
+372 
-380 KCTKD
+380 
-385 HNFVVFNDRKDRN
+385 
-398 QDFYKIPAIQ
+398 
-408 LYNKSLLVKN
+408 
-418 LHLNIPKTF
+418 
-427 NYNGSLNVDENILR
+427 
-441 LAIAINADGNYSP
+441 
-454 KTTLNNHKNRTS
+454 
-466 RNTRFTDND
+466 
-475 TSIRDCY
+475 
-482 VVSVKKNRKSERMHL
+482 
-497 LLKNANIEYKYKERG
+497 
-512 DYKIFTFHFPF
+512 
-523 NTKHFPKEWYDL
+523 
-535 SNESKSIIIDEIFN
+535 
-549 WDGCTRIGKFKNT
+549 
-562 RKYYSTSKKDDADFI
+562 
-577 SFVFSSMGYGV
+577 
-588 YLREDKRGPNT
+588 
-599 NYILSPTTIRNA
+599 
-611 KISSPNNI
+611 
-619 FTIEKNNDGV
+619 
-629 CYCFEVPSGMLVV
+629 
-642 RRNGKI
+642 
-648 YISSNC
+648 NC

-735 PYASANVMGTN
+735 PYATANVMSTD
-746 EKHKEGVAK
+746 EKHKAGVAK

-810 AKFRNVFL
+810 AKFRKVFL

-841 GISFSIWHNGI
+841 GISFSIWHNGE
-852 TENKNDFEYTLVDNI
+852 TFEKNNFNYTLIDNE
-867 NGEIIEQ
+867 NGEIVEV
-874 GKKVVYNIDGLKT
+874 GNKVVYNIDGLKT
-887 ASDWCKESIKGLKT
+887 ANDWCKEPIKKLKT
-901 EDAPQLSSAIKLKQD
+901 EDAPQISSAVK
-916 GQGKLVKDAL
+916 VKDSGRGTIVPNAI
-926 GYYVNVS
+926 GYFGSNS
-933 NNVYKNQTDVYI
+933 NNVDMNMQFVAMY
-945 VSSCSSMA
+945 SSCSSRS
-953 HGISILPD
+953 HGYSITAD
-961 NFERVCANYV
+961 NFDRCTALF
-971 SRKLIVGNWVN
+971 SARKLIEKNWVN

-1079 AQDVLDKASDIVRNT
+1079 AQSVLDKASDIVRNT

-1138 YKKLSDKMRPMV
+1138 FKELENKMRPMV

>member
-69 SNTVSRAKVLTQ
+69 FNTVSRAKILVQ

-147 TNINPFI
+147 ANINPFI

-194 FCKNVLKGKTK
+194 FCKNVLKRKTK

-237 KGRNVNMNGNAF
+237 KDRNVNMDGNAF

-312 YVVWDN
+312 YVVWD
-318 CYDKETEFLSQN
+318 
-330 GWKKISDY
+330 
-338 KESDLV
+338 
-344 MQFNQDGTSNFTKPI
+344 
-359 RHIKQ
+359 
-364 EYLDDWVV
+364 
-372 LKGTQIDI
+372 
-380 KCTKD
+380 
-385 HNFVVFNDRKDRN
+385 
-398 QDFYKIPAIQ
+398 
-408 LYNKSLLVKN
+408 
-418 LHLNIPKTF
+418 
-427 NYNGSLNVDENILR
+427 
-441 LAIAINADGNYSP
+441 
-454 KTTLNNHKNRTS
+454 
-466 RNTRFTDND
+466 
-475 TSIRDCY
+475 
-482 VVSVKKNRKSERMHL
+482 
-497 LLKNANIEYKYKERG
+497 
-512 DYKIFTFHFPF
+512 
-523 NTKHFPKEWYDL
+523 
-535 SNESKSIIIDEIFN
+535 
-549 WDGCTRIGKFKNT
+549 
-562 RKYYSTSKKDDADFI
+562 
-577 SFVFSSMGYGV
+577 
-588 YLREDKRGPNT
+588 
-599 NYILSPTTIRNA
+599 
-611 KISSPNNI
+611 
-619 FTIEKNNDGV
+619 
-629 CYCFEVPSGMLVV
+629 
-642 RRNGKI
+642 
-648 YISSNC
+648 NC

-735 PYASANVMGTN
+735 PYARNTGSNNGIGTS
-746 EKHKEGVAK
+746 ESVCD
-755 TMINEQMLK
+755 TYINTIMKQ
-764 DKIGAS
+764 DKIGACS
-770 SQNLYAQFLYR
+770 ANLYAQFLYR
-781 IIQIKNEFNLTNC
+781 ILMIKREFNLTNC

-804 LTGSSY
+804 LSGSSF
-810 AKFRNVFL
+810 KGFRTAYL
-818 NEFSFDNAIQFK
+818 NEFAFDNAVQFK
-830 ASHFADVADNW
+830 ASHFADCADTW
-841 GISFSIWHNGI
+841 GISFSIWHNGE
-852 TENKNDFEYTLVDNI
+852 TTDKNNFNYTNIDNI
-867 NGEIIEQ
+867 E
-874 GKKVVYNIDGLKT
+874 GKIVECGNKVTYNIDGKIS
-887 ASDWCKESIKGLKT
+887 ASDWVKTNEICKDEMPSF
-901 EDAPQLSSAIKLKQD
+901 SSAIKLCSRN
-916 GQGKLVKDAL
+916 GVKTNTKSL
-926 GYYVNVS
+926 GTLCSFSNNINKNAQNVS
-933 NNVYKNQTDVYI
+933 MFSGLGNIGNGGTYPI
-945 VSSCSSMA
+945 F
-953 HGISILPD
+953 PD
-961 NFERVCANYV
+961 NFDRCTALFAARRLV
-971 SRKLIVGNWVN
+971 KTDWQNWA
-982 SKDEYLAPNTEHPAY
+982 DEYLAPNTEHPAY
-997 NEFVNDSLIYSLFHS
+997 NEFVNDSLIYSLFES
-1012 SSNQSSL
+1012 KSNQSSL

-1065 YVYNKLQTITLSPE
+1065 YVYNKLQTITLSDE
-1079 AQDVLDKASDIVRNT
+1079 AQAVLDKASDIVRNT

-1111 NWDCGWYQIK
+1111 NFDCGWYQIK

-1138 YKKLSDKMRPMV
+1138 FKELENKMRPMV

>member
-69 SNTVSRAKVLTQ
+69 FNTVSRAKILVQ

-147 TNINPFI
+147 ANINPFI
-154 FEIDENFNFKLV
+154 FEIDENFNFKSV

-237 KGRNVNMNGNAF
+237 KGRNVNINGNAF

-312 YVVWDN
+312 YVVWD
-318 CYDKETEFLSQN
+318 
-330 GWKKISDY
+330 
-338 KESDLV
+338 
-344 MQFNQDGTSNFTKPI
+344 
-359 RHIKQ
+359 
-364 EYLDDWVV
+364 
-372 LKGTQIDI
+372 
-380 KCTKD
+380 
-385 HNFVVFNDRKDRN
+385 
-398 QDFYKIPAIQ
+398 
-408 LYNKSLLVKN
+408 
-418 LHLNIPKTF
+418 
-427 NYNGSLNVDENILR
+427 
-441 LAIAINADGNYSP
+441 
-454 KTTLNNHKNRTS
+454 
-466 RNTRFTDND
+466 
-475 TSIRDCY
+475 
-482 VVSVKKNRKSERMHL
+482 
-497 LLKNANIEYKYKERG
+497 
-512 DYKIFTFHFPF
+512 
-523 NTKHFPKEWYDL
+523 
-535 SNESKSIIIDEIFN
+535 
-549 WDGCTRIGKFKNT
+549 
-562 RKYYSTSKKDDADFI
+562 
-577 SFVFSSMGYGV
+577 
-588 YLREDKRGPNT
+588 
-599 NYILSPTTIRNA
+599 
-611 KISSPNNI
+611 
-619 FTIEKNNDGV
+619 
-629 CYCFEVPSGMLVV
+629 
-642 RRNGKI
+642 
-648 YISSNC
+648 NC

-735 PYASANVMGTN
+735 PYATAGIKGENSKKGCANT
-746 EKHKEGVAK
+746 K
-755 TMINEQMLK
+755 INAQMK
-764 DKIGAS
+764 NDKIGACC
-770 SQNLYAQFLYR
+770 QNLYAQFLYR
-781 IIQIKNEFNLTNC
+781 ILMIKREFNLTNC
-794 HIALFSPTLF
+794 YIALFSPTLF
-804 LTGSSY
+804 LTGSSWS
-810 AKFRNVFL
+810 KFRNAYL
-818 NEFSFDNAIQFK
+818 NEFTFDSGVQFK
-830 ASHFADVADNW
+830 ASHFADCSDSW
-841 GISFSIWHNGI
+841 GISFSLWHNGE
-852 TENKNDFEYTLVDNI
+852 TFEKNNFNYTLIDNE
-867 NGEIIEQ
+867 NGEIVEY
-874 GKKVVYNIDGLKT
+874 GEKVVYNIDNKIS
-887 ASDWCKESIKGLKT
+887 ASEWIKCT
-901 EDAPQLSSAIKLKQD
+901 EKATLDIPHVSSGIKVN
-916 GQGKLVKDAL
+916 GSTGKAVKNMI
-926 GYYVNVS
+926 GYIYNKS
-933 NNVYKNQTDVYI
+933 NNVDKNTQECALFSTIFSDG
-945 VSSCSSMA
+945 
-953 HGISILPD
+953 HGQNITTD
-961 NFERVCANYV
+961 NFDRCTALF
-971 SRKLIVGNWVN
+971 SARKLIEKNWVN

-1079 AQDVLDKASDIVRNT
+1079 AQAVLDKASDIVRNT

-1138 YKKLSDKMRPMV
+1138 FKELENKMRPMV

>member
-69 SNTVSRAKVLTQ
+69 SNTVSRAKVLVQ

-147 TNINPFI
+147 ANINPFI

-219 GDKMNYFQHPSNP
+219 GDKMNYFQHPSSP

-237 KGRNVNMNGNAF
+237 KGRNVNMDGNAF

-312 YVVWDN
+312 YVVWD
-318 CYDKETEFLSQN
+318 
-330 GWKKISDY
+330 
-338 KESDLV
+338 
-344 MQFNQDGTSNFTKPI
+344 
-359 RHIKQ
+359 
-364 EYLDDWVV
+364 
-372 LKGTQIDI
+372 
-380 KCTKD
+380 
-385 HNFVVFNDRKDRN
+385 
-398 QDFYKIPAIQ
+398 
-408 LYNKSLLVKN
+408 
-418 LHLNIPKTF
+418 
-427 NYNGSLNVDENILR
+427 
-441 LAIAINADGNYSP
+441 
-454 KTTLNNHKNRTS
+454 
-466 RNTRFTDND
+466 
-475 TSIRDCY
+475 
-482 VVSVKKNRKSERMHL
+482 
-497 LLKNANIEYKYKERG
+497 
-512 DYKIFTFHFPF
+512 
-523 NTKHFPKEWYDL
+523 
-535 SNESKSIIIDEIFN
+535 
-549 WDGCTRIGKFKNT
+549 
-562 RKYYSTSKKDDADFI
+562 
-577 SFVFSSMGYGV
+577 
-588 YLREDKRGPNT
+588 
-599 NYILSPTTIRNA
+599 
-611 KISSPNNI
+611 
-619 FTIEKNNDGV
+619 
-629 CYCFEVPSGMLVV
+629 
-642 RRNGKI
+642 
-648 YISSNC
+648 NC

-735 PYASANVMGTN
+735 PYATAGIKGENSKKGCANT
-746 EKHKEGVAK
+746 K
-755 TMINEQMLK
+755 INAQMK
-764 DKIGAS
+764 NDKIGACC
-770 SQNLYAQFLYR
+770 QNLYAQFLYR
-781 IIQIKNEFNLTNC
+781 ILMIKREFNLTNC
-794 HIALFSPTLF
+794 YIALFSPTLF
-804 LTGSSY
+804 LTGSSWS
-810 AKFRNVFL
+810 KFRNVYL
-818 NEFSFDNAIQFK
+818 NEFTFDSGVQFK
-830 ASHFADVADNW
+830 ASHFADCSDSW
-841 GISFSIWHNGI
+841 GISFSIWHNGE
-852 TENKNDFEYTLVDNI
+852 TFEKNNFNYTLIDNE
-867 NGEIIEQ
+867 NGEIVEY
-874 GKKVVYNIDGLKT
+874 GEKVVYNIDNKIS
-887 ASDWCKESIKGLKT
+887 ASEWIKCT
-901 EDAPQLSSAIKLKQD
+901 EKATLDIPHVSSGIKVN
-916 GQGKLVKDAL
+916 GSTGKAVKNMI
-926 GYYVNVS
+926 GYIYNKS
-933 NNVYKNQTDVYI
+933 NNVDKNTQECALFSTIFSDG
-945 VSSCSSMA
+945 
-953 HGISILPD
+953 HGQNITTD
-961 NFERVCANYV
+961 NFDRCTALF
-971 SRKLIVGNWVN
+971 SARKLIEKNWVN

-1138 YKKLSDKMRPMV
+1138 YKKLADKMRPMV

>member
-69 SNTVSRAKVLTQ
+69 FNTVSRAKILVQ

-147 TNINPFI
+147 ANINPFI
-154 FEIDENFNFKLV
+154 FEIDENFNFKSV

-318 CYDKETEFLSQN
+318 C
-330 GWKKISDY
+330 
-338 KESDLV
+338 
-344 MQFNQDGTSNFTKPI
+344 
-359 RHIKQ
+359 
-364 EYLDDWVV
+364 
-372 LKGTQIDI
+372 
-380 KCTKD
+380 
-385 HNFVVFNDRKDRN
+385 
-398 QDFYKIPAIQ
+398 
-408 LYNKSLLVKN
+408 
-418 LHLNIPKTF
+418 
-427 NYNGSLNVDENILR
+427 
-441 LAIAINADGNYSP
+441 
-454 KTTLNNHKNRTS
+454 
-466 RNTRFTDND
+466 
-475 TSIRDCY
+475 
-482 VVSVKKNRKSERMHL
+482 
-497 LLKNANIEYKYKERG
+497 
-512 DYKIFTFHFPF
+512 
-523 NTKHFPKEWYDL
+523 
-535 SNESKSIIIDEIFN
+535 
-549 WDGCTRIGKFKNT
+549 
-562 RKYYSTSKKDDADFI
+562 
-577 SFVFSSMGYGV
+577 
-588 YLREDKRGPNT
+588 
-599 NYILSPTTIRNA
+599 
-611 KISSPNNI
+611 
-619 FTIEKNNDGV
+619 
-629 CYCFEVPSGMLVV
+629 
-642 RRNGKI
+642 
-648 YISSNC
+648 
-654 CGSLNLTRDYKF
+654 CGSLNITRDYKF

-735 PYASANVMGTN
+735 PYATANVMGTN

-810 AKFRNVFL
+810 AKFRKVFL
-818 NEFSFDNAIQFK
+818 NEFSFDDAIQFK

-841 GISFSIWHNGI
+841 GISFSIWHNGE
-852 TENKNDFEYTLVDNI
+852 TFEKNNFNYTLIDNE
-867 NGEIIEQ
+867 NGEIVEV
-874 GKKVVYNIDGLKT
+874 GNKVVYNIDNKIS
-887 ASDWCKESIKGLKT
+887 ASEWIKCT
-901 EDAPQLSSAIKLKQD
+901 EKATLDIPHVSSGIKVN
-916 GQGKLVKDAL
+916 GSTGKSVKNMI
-926 GYYVNVS
+926 GYICNKS
-933 NNVYKNQTDVYI
+933 NNVDKNTQECALFSTIFSDG
-945 VSSCSSMA
+945 
-953 HGISILPD
+953 HGQNITTD
-961 NFERVCANYV
+961 NFDRCTALF
-971 SRKLIVGNWVN
+971 SARKLIEKNWVN

-1111 NWDCGWYQIK
+1111 NFDCGWYQIK

-1138 YKKLSDKMRPMV
+1138 YKKLADKMRPMV

>member
-69 SNTVSRAKVLTQ
+69 SNTVSRAKVLVQ

-154 FEIDENFNFKLV
+154 FEIDENFNFKSV

-318 CYDKETEFLSQN
+318 C
-330 GWKKISDY
+330 
-338 KESDLV
+338 
-344 MQFNQDGTSNFTKPI
+344 
-359 RHIKQ
+359 
-364 EYLDDWVV
+364 
-372 LKGTQIDI
+372 
-380 KCTKD
+380 
-385 HNFVVFNDRKDRN
+385 
-398 QDFYKIPAIQ
+398 
-408 LYNKSLLVKN
+408 
-418 LHLNIPKTF
+418 
-427 NYNGSLNVDENILR
+427 
-441 LAIAINADGNYSP
+441 
-454 KTTLNNHKNRTS
+454 
-466 RNTRFTDND
+466 
-475 TSIRDCY
+475 
-482 VVSVKKNRKSERMHL
+482 
-497 LLKNANIEYKYKERG
+497 
-512 DYKIFTFHFPF
+512 
-523 NTKHFPKEWYDL
+523 
-535 SNESKSIIIDEIFN
+535 
-549 WDGCTRIGKFKNT
+549 
-562 RKYYSTSKKDDADFI
+562 
-577 SFVFSSMGYGV
+577 
-588 YLREDKRGPNT
+588 
-599 NYILSPTTIRNA
+599 
-611 KISSPNNI
+611 
-619 FTIEKNNDGV
+619 
-629 CYCFEVPSGMLVV
+629 
-642 RRNGKI
+642 
-648 YISSNC
+648 

-735 PYASANVMGTN
+735 PYATAGIKGENSKKGCANT
-746 EKHKEGVAK
+746 K
-755 TMINEQMLK
+755 INAQMK
-764 DKIGAS
+764 NDKIGACC
-770 SQNLYAQFLYR
+770 QNLYAQFLYR
-781 IIQIKNEFNLTNC
+781 ILMIKREFNLTNC
-794 HIALFSPTLF
+794 YIALFSPTLF
-804 LTGSSY
+804 LTGSSWS
-810 AKFRNVFL
+810 KFRNVYL
-818 NEFSFDNAIQFK
+818 NEFTFDSGVQFK
-830 ASHFADVADNW
+830 ASHFADCSDSW
-841 GISFSIWHNGI
+841 GISFSLW
-852 TENKNDFEYTLVDNI
+852 Y
-867 NGEIIEQ
+867 NGETFE
-874 GKKVVYNIDGLKT
+874 KK
-887 ASDWCKESIKGLKT
+887 
-901 EDAPQLSSAIKLKQD
+901 QLQLHFD
-916 GQGKLVKDAL
+916 
-926 GYYVNVS
+926 
-933 NNVYKNQTDVYI
+933 
-945 VSSCSSMA
+945 
-953 HGISILPD
+953 
-961 NFERVCANYV
+961 
-971 SRKLIVGNWVN
+971 
-982 SKDEYLAPNTEHPAY
+982 
-997 NEFVNDSLIYSLFHS
+997 
-1012 SSNQSSL
+1012 
-1019 RNVDYKGKKW
+1019 
-1029 DIKNEFFWLSNKE
+1029 
-1042 IENLSNTN
+1042 
-1050 GFTQTYNDARTSKER
+1050 
-1065 YVYNKLQTITLSPE
+1065 
-1079 AQDVLDKASDIVRNT
+1079 
-1094 FKYRELFN
+1094 
-1102 QEHPEYQIM
+1102 
-1111 NWDCGWYQIK
+1111 
-1121 ALAKEYA
+1121 
-1128 KSDYEEFVKL
+1128 
-1138 YKKLSDKMRPMV
+1138 
-1150 YTLGF
+1150 
-1155 LK
+1155 

>member
-69 SNTVSRAKVLTQ
+69 FNTVSRAKILVQ

-147 TNINPFI
+147 ANINPFI
-154 FEIDENFNFKLV
+154 FEIDENFNFKSV

-219 GDKMNYFQHPSNP
+219 GDKMNYFQHPSSP

-318 CYDKETEFLSQN
+318 C
-330 GWKKISDY
+330 
-338 KESDLV
+338 
-344 MQFNQDGTSNFTKPI
+344 
-359 RHIKQ
+359 
-364 EYLDDWVV
+364 
-372 LKGTQIDI
+372 
-380 KCTKD
+380 
-385 HNFVVFNDRKDRN
+385 
-398 QDFYKIPAIQ
+398 
-408 LYNKSLLVKN
+408 
-418 LHLNIPKTF
+418 
-427 NYNGSLNVDENILR
+427 
-441 LAIAINADGNYSP
+441 
-454 KTTLNNHKNRTS
+454 
-466 RNTRFTDND
+466 
-475 TSIRDCY
+475 
-482 VVSVKKNRKSERMHL
+482 
-497 LLKNANIEYKYKERG
+497 
-512 DYKIFTFHFPF
+512 
-523 NTKHFPKEWYDL
+523 
-535 SNESKSIIIDEIFN
+535 
-549 WDGCTRIGKFKNT
+549 
-562 RKYYSTSKKDDADFI
+562 
-577 SFVFSSMGYGV
+577 
-588 YLREDKRGPNT
+588 
-599 NYILSPTTIRNA
+599 
-611 KISSPNNI
+611 
-619 FTIEKNNDGV
+619 
-629 CYCFEVPSGMLVV
+629 
-642 RRNGKI
+642 
-648 YISSNC
+648 

-735 PYASANVMGTN
+735 PYATANVMSTD
-746 EKHKEGVAK
+746 EKHKAGVAK

-810 AKFRNVFL
+810 AKFRKVFL

-841 GISFSIWHNGI
+841 GISFSIWHNGE
-852 TENKNDFEYTLVDNI
+852 TFEKNNFNYTLIDNE
-867 NGEIIEQ
+867 NGEIVEV
-874 GKKVVYNIDGLKT
+874 GNKVVYNIDGLKT
-887 ASDWCKESIKGLKT
+887 ANDWCKEPIKKLKP
-901 EDAPQLSSAIKLKQD
+901 EDAPQISSAVK
-916 GQGKLVKDAL
+916 VKDSGRGTIVPNAI
-926 GYYVNVS
+926 GYFGSNS
-933 NNVYKNQTDVYI
+933 NNVDMNMQFVAMY
-945 VSSCSSMA
+945 SSCSSRA
-953 HGISILPD
+953 NGYSITAD
-961 NFERVCANYV
+961 NFDRCTALF
-971 SRKLIVGNWVN
+971 SARKLIEKNWVN

-1065 YVYNKLQTITLSPE
+1065 YVYNKLQTITLSDE
-1079 AQDVLDKASDIVRNT
+1079 AQAVLDKASDIVRNT

-1111 NWDCGWYQIK
+1111 NWDCGFYQIK

-1138 YKKLSDKMRPMV
+1138 FKELENKMRPMV

>member
-69 SNTVSRAKVLTQ
+69 SNTVSRAKVLVQ

-147 TNINPFI
+147 ANINPFI
-154 FEIDENFNFKLV
+154 FEIDENFNFKSV

-237 KGRNVNMNGNAF
+237 KGRNVNMDGNAF

-312 YVVWDN
+312 YVVWD
-318 CYDKETEFLSQN
+318 
-330 GWKKISDY
+330 
-338 KESDLV
+338 
-344 MQFNQDGTSNFTKPI
+344 
-359 RHIKQ
+359 
-364 EYLDDWVV
+364 
-372 LKGTQIDI
+372 
-380 KCTKD
+380 
-385 HNFVVFNDRKDRN
+385 
-398 QDFYKIPAIQ
+398 
-408 LYNKSLLVKN
+408 
-418 LHLNIPKTF
+418 
-427 NYNGSLNVDENILR
+427 
-441 LAIAINADGNYSP
+441 
-454 KTTLNNHKNRTS
+454 
-466 RNTRFTDND
+466 
-475 TSIRDCY
+475 
-482 VVSVKKNRKSERMHL
+482 
-497 LLKNANIEYKYKERG
+497 
-512 DYKIFTFHFPF
+512 
-523 NTKHFPKEWYDL
+523 
-535 SNESKSIIIDEIFN
+535 
-549 WDGCTRIGKFKNT
+549 
-562 RKYYSTSKKDDADFI
+562 
-577 SFVFSSMGYGV
+577 
-588 YLREDKRGPNT
+588 
-599 NYILSPTTIRNA
+599 
-611 KISSPNNI
+611 
-619 FTIEKNNDGV
+619 
-629 CYCFEVPSGMLVV
+629 
-642 RRNGKI
+642 
-648 YISSNC
+648 NC

-735 PYASANVMGTN
+735 PYATANVMSTD
-746 EKHKEGVAK
+746 EKHKAGVAK

-841 GISFSIWHNGI
+841 GISFSIWHNGE
-852 TENKNDFEYTLVDNI
+852 TFEKNNFNYTLIDNE
-867 NGEIIEQ
+867 NGEIVEI
-874 GKKVVYNIDGLKT
+874 GNKVVYNIDGLKT
-887 ASDWCKESIKGLKT
+887 ASEWAKEPIKKLKT

-1065 YVYNKLQTITLSPE
+1065 YVYNKLQTITLSDE
-1079 AQDVLDKASDIVRNT
+1079 AQAVLDKASDIVRNT

-1138 YKKLSDKMRPMV
+1138 FKELENKMRPMV

>member
-69 SNTVSRAKVLTQ
+69 FNTVSRAKVLVQ

-147 TNINPFI
+147 ANINPFI
-154 FEIDENFNFKLV
+154 FEIDENFNFKSV

-318 CYDKETEFLSQN
+318 C
-330 GWKKISDY
+330 
-338 KESDLV
+338 
-344 MQFNQDGTSNFTKPI
+344 
-359 RHIKQ
+359 
-364 EYLDDWVV
+364 
-372 LKGTQIDI
+372 
-380 KCTKD
+380 
-385 HNFVVFNDRKDRN
+385 
-398 QDFYKIPAIQ
+398 
-408 LYNKSLLVKN
+408 
-418 LHLNIPKTF
+418 
-427 NYNGSLNVDENILR
+427 
-441 LAIAINADGNYSP
+441 
-454 KTTLNNHKNRTS
+454 
-466 RNTRFTDND
+466 
-475 TSIRDCY
+475 
-482 VVSVKKNRKSERMHL
+482 
-497 LLKNANIEYKYKERG
+497 
-512 DYKIFTFHFPF
+512 
-523 NTKHFPKEWYDL
+523 
-535 SNESKSIIIDEIFN
+535 
-549 WDGCTRIGKFKNT
+549 
-562 RKYYSTSKKDDADFI
+562 
-577 SFVFSSMGYGV
+577 
-588 YLREDKRGPNT
+588 
-599 NYILSPTTIRNA
+599 
-611 KISSPNNI
+611 
-619 FTIEKNNDGV
+619 
-629 CYCFEVPSGMLVV
+629 
-642 RRNGKI
+642 
-648 YISSNC
+648 
-654 CGSLNLTRDYKF
+654 CGSLNITRDYKF
-666 GELYCST
+666 SELYCST

-735 PYASANVMGTN
+735 PYASAGIKGENSKKGCANT
-746 EKHKEGVAK
+746 K
-755 TMINEQMLK
+755 INAQMK
-764 DKIGAS
+764 NDKIGACC
-770 SQNLYAQFLYR
+770 QNLYAQFLYR
-781 IIQIKNEFNLTNC
+781 IIMIKREFNLTNC

-804 LTGSSY
+804 LTGSSWS
-810 AKFRNVFL
+810 KFRNTYL
-818 NEFSFDNAIQFK
+818 NEFVFDNGVQFK
-830 ASHFADVADNW
+830 ASHFADCVDSW
-841 GISFSIWHNGI
+841 GISFSIWHNGE
-852 TENKNDFEYTLVDNI
+852 TFEKNNFNYTLIDNE
-867 NGEIIEQ
+867 NGEIVEI
-874 GKKVVYNIDGLKT
+874 GNKVVYNIDGLKT
-887 ASDWCKESIKGLKT
+887 ASEWAKEPIKKLKT
-901 EDAPQLSSAIKLKQD
+901 FETINVSSAIKIRPD
-916 GQGKLVKDAL
+916 TSDNRGTNFEGSF
-926 GYYVNVS
+926 GFINNGG
-933 NNVYKNQTDVYI
+933 NNVDQNTQMVGLYT
-945 VSSCSSMA
+945 MA
-953 HGISILPD
+953 YGNGNGHGINTD
-961 NFERVCANYV
+961 NFDRCTALF
-971 SRKLIVGNWVN
+971 SARKLIEKNWVN
-982 SKDEYLAPNTEHPAY
+982 SKDEYMAPNTEHPAY

-1138 YKKLSDKMRPMV
+1138 YKKLADKMRPMV